1 MRRVF
6 RNQVVL
12 AALTLMAGACVENS
26 DPTPSLTSPSAGARV
41 PVGEGSVRAA
51 GNPPAGAFRTTPAA
65 NEDVITI
72 PLGEEVLV
80 NGARFI
86 AADPGDELK
95 VEIEWG
101 DGERAAI
108 GCGPCRLSHVYRRP
122 GTYSLAATI
131 HNRRLAD
138 RGEVT
143 QVFRVAV
150 QNQAPD
156 PAAPLFCHS
165 IIAIAYVGN
174 IGTAAPCPSGA
185 TQFCDSVPIVAT
197 SSAQALLACTTC
209 TGPGGAC
216 VPFSSNTVG
225 DSWLGLTGSF
235 LPSPDPPDTAT
246 VFQYTVDPIPNYGP
260 KTPGTISNGA
270 GAFGRWAP

>member
-1 MRRVF
+1 MRSVF
-6 RNQVVL
+6 RDRVVL
-12 AALTLMAGACVENS
+12 VALTLMAGACVENS
-26 DPTPSLTSPSAGARV
+26 DPTPSLTSPGAGARV
-41 PVGEGSVRAA
+41 PVAEGSVRAA
-51 GNPPAGAFRTTPAA
+51 GNPPTGVFRTTPAA

-101 DGERAAI
+101 DGEHAVI
-108 GCGPCRLSHVYRRP
+108 GCGPCRLSYVYRRP
-122 GTYSLAATI
+122 GTYSLTATI

-143 QVFRVAV
+143 QVFRVVV
-150 QNQAPD
+150 QNQAPE
-156 PAAPLFCHS
+156 PLFCHS
-165 IIAIAYVGN
+165 IVADLDDMAM
-174 IGTAAPCPSGA
+174 PCPSGA

-209 TGPGGAC
+209 SGGAC
-216 VPFSSNTVG
+216 LPFEGSFYRVQ
-225 DSWLGLTGSF
+225 DSWLGIMGPGLDNTI
-235 LPSPDPPDTAT
+235 
-246 VFQYTVDPIPNYGP
+246 FQYGPVDPGHPN
-260 KTPGTISNGA
+260 KTPGTIG
-270 GAFGRWAP
+270 GDTPVGRWAP

>member
-1 MRRVF
+1 MRSVF
-6 RNQVVL
+6 RNRVVL
-12 AALTLMAGACVENS
+12 AALALMAGACVENS

-51 GNPPAGAFRTTPAA
+51 GTPPAGAFRTTPAA
-65 NEDVITI
+65 SEDVITI

-122 GTYSLAATI
+122 GTYSLTATV

-143 QVFRVAV
+143 QVFRVVV
-150 QNQAPD
+150 QNEAPD

-165 IIAIAYVGN
+165 INAAAGN
-174 IGTAAPCPSGA
+174 FTAAPCPSGA

-197 SSAQALLACTTC
+197 SSDQALLACTTC
-209 TGPGGAC
+209 SGGAC
-216 VPFSSNTVG
+216 LPILGSNTVG
-225 DSWLGLTGSF
+225 SAWVG
-235 LPSPDPPDTAT
+235 ANT
-246 VFQYTVDPIPNYGP
+246 VFQYTVDPLPNWGP
-260 KTPGTISNGA
+260 KTPGTISNGLTPV
-270 GAFGRWAP
+270 GRWAP